1 MNYEINVSKNGR
13 HVFATHEKS
22 INTLREATDIILRL
36 DKAFPQSE
44 GYFITISKKVVS
56 YVPVPDKD
64 LVM

>member
-1 MNYEINVSKNGR
+1 MSYEINVSKNGR

-22 INTLREATDIILRL
+22 INTLGEAAFIVSRL
-36 DKAFPQSE
+36 EKAFPQSE

>member
-1 MNYEINVSKNGR
+1 MSYEINVSKNGR

-22 INTLREATDIILRL
+22 ISTLREATDIILRL

-44 GYFITISKKVVS
+44 GYFITISRKVVS

>member
-1 MNYEINVSKNGR
+1 MSYEINVSKNGR

-22 INTLREATDIILRL
+22 INTLTEATDIILRL

-56 YVPVPDKD
+56 YLPVPDKD